1 MKILEITNVDFALRQ
16 FLLPLM
22 RELREA
28 GHDVQGACAEGAHLK
43 AVRAEGFTVH
53 AVPMA
58 RSLSPVAQ
66 YRAFVVL
73 LRLIRREKPD
83 LVHGH
88 MPISGILARFTAR
101 LCGVRIVAYTCHGF
115 LFNQPGSWRRRML
128 SLVLEWAAGRMTD
141 LYMTVS
147 REQARDARR
156 LHLNRNPIAIG
167 NGRNPERFHPDP
179 TVRAKMREALGVPQD
194 RPVVIVVSRLVRH
207 KGHPELLRAMEDVP
221 DAELWVVGERL
232 ASDHGV
238 DLTAPFKRAGE
249 HLGPRLRM
257 LGYREDVAELL
268 MAADIFALPS
278 HFEGLPMSVIEAM
291 LTGLPVVATDVRGPR
306 EQVVDGATGF
316 LVQPGLSAPLARALR
331 LLVQDAALRESMGN
345 AARRLALE
353 TYDER
358 RILRHVV
365 ALMEKTASGHAVGDQ
380 RA

>member
-28 GHDVQGACAEGAHLK
+28 GHDVQGACAEGVHLEP
-43 AVRAEGFTVH
+43 VRAEGFTVH
-53 AVPMA
+53 GVPMA

-66 YRAFVVL
+66 YRAFMAL
-73 LRLIRREKPD
+73 IRLIRQEKPD

-88 MPISGILARFTAR
+88 MPISGILARFAAR

-115 LFNQPGSWRRRML
+115 LFNQPGSWRRRLL
-128 SLVLEWAAGRMTD
+128 SLVLEWMAGRITD

-147 REQARDARR
+147 REEAQDARR

-167 NGRNPERFHPDP
+167 NGRDPQHYHPDAE
-179 TVRAKMREALGVPQD
+179 TRARLRREFGVPED

-221 DAELWVVGERL
+221 EAELWVVGERL
-232 ASDHGV
+232 PSDHGA
-238 DLTAPFKRAGE
+238 DLTAAFERTRE
-249 HLGPRLRM
+249 RLGPRLRM
-257 LGYREDVAELL
+257 LGYREDVPDLL
-268 MAADIFALPS
+268 KAADVFALPS

-306 EQVVDGATGF
+306 EQVVNGKTGF
-316 LVQPGLSAPLARALR
+316 LVSPGLSAPLARALR
-331 LLVQDAALRESMGN
+331 VLVQDTALRKAMGR
-345 AARRLALE
+345 AGRQIALE
-353 TYDER
+353 AYDESH
-358 RILRHVV
+358 ILRHVV
-365 ALMEKTASGHAVGDQ
+365 ELMEKAFSRKSFNSGKV
-380 RA
+380 